1 MRQIN
6 GLKMVT
12 ASYMLRK
19 VKRKTPER
27 CYSTKFAELSNPLT
41 PSIAADTPKN
51 RALGQLTS

>member
-1 MRQIN
+1 
-6 GLKMVT
+6 MVT